1 MFSSRL
7 MQFFQYKYL
16 KYLTVDMINDKY
28 RIEGSEAAADDRL
41 LPTQAKLALYMANT
55 DNVGYWLR
63 YQICTK

>member
-41 LPTQAKLALYMANT
+41 LPTQAKLALNMANT
-55 DNVGYWLR
+55 DR
-63 YQICTK
+63 